1 MQLKDVMTRTVK
13 TVPSTAT
20 VQEAARLME
29 QYDVGFLPVIQDD
42 ISAGVVT
49 DRDLAIRVV
58 AAGRDPAQTTVADV
72 MSFGP
77 GVGGDVDMTDLP
89 GVATLPED
97 TTLVEAL
104 EFMDQKQIRRVTVH
118 DKCYRIVGIV
128 SRADLPGVDHMAHG
142 THGPKG

>member
-1 MQLKDVMTRTVK
+1 MQLKDVMTKAVK

-29 QYDVGFLPVIQDD
+29 QHDVGFLPVIEDD

-58 AAGRDPAQTTVADV
+58 AAGRDPARTTVADV

-77 GVGGDVDMTDLP
+77 GVGGDVDLTDLP
-89 GVATLPED
+89 GVATLHED
-97 TTLVEAL
+97 TTLEEAV
-104 EFMDQKQIRRVTVH
+104 EFMDQKQVRRVTVH
-118 DKCYRIVGIV
+118 DKSYRIVGIV
-128 SRADLPGVDHMAHG
+128 SRADLPGVDYMAHG
-142 THGPKG
+142 RKE

>member
-20 VQEAARLME
+20 VQEAAKLME
-29 QYDVGFLPVIQDD
+29 DYDVGFLPVIQDG

-58 AAGRDPAQTTVADV
+58 AAGRDPVETLVADI

-77 GVGGDVDMTDLP
+77 GVGRDLDMADLP
-89 GVATLPED
+89 GIATLPED
-97 TTLVEAL
+97 TTLEEAL
-104 EFMDQKQIRRVTVH
+104 KFMDQKKVRRVTVH
-118 DKCYRIVGIV
+118 DKHYRIVGIV
-128 SRADLPGVDHMAHG
+128 SRADLPGVDHVSPVSQ
-142 THGPKG
+142 GPES

>member
-1 MQLKDVMTRTVK
+1 MQLKDVMTKVVK

-29 QYDVGFLPVIQDD
+29 RHNVGFLPVIEDD

-58 AAGRDPAQTTVADV
+58 APGLDPTRTTVADV

-77 GVGGDVDMTDLP
+77 GVGGDVDLTDLP
-89 GVATLPED
+89 GVATLPEN
-97 TTLVEAL
+97 TTVEEAL
-104 EFMDQKQIRRVTVH
+104 QFMDEKQIRRVTVH
-118 DKCYRIVGIV
+118 DEHYRIVGIV
-128 SRADLPGVDHMAHG
+128 SRADLPGVDHLAHVR
-142 THGPKG
+142 PK